1 MATRTI
7 GTKIKMEGEREY
19 KDAISNINANL
30 ATMSS
35 EMRKVTAEYQDNAN
49 SVEALTA
56 KGDVL
61 KRTLDTQQEKVEE
74 LRKALQASVEAYGEA
89 DKETQKWQKQ
99 LNDAEAAVY
108 NTEHAIRE
116 NNEALEEAS
125 NQGQQ
130 TGMTIADLA
139 EKFGIKLPDGLQKA
153 TSDLGTFSAKT
164 VAVMGAVTAA
174 VAAAI
179 KGYEKLIGLT
189 REMAAQADET
199 LTLAQVTGLDTDTIQ
214 QMEYAAEFVDVSFE
228 TIKGSLTKLK
238 NNMQDAAAGNENL
251 AESFMRLGVAVEDS
265 NGLRNAEDVFYDLID
280 ALGNIENQTERD
292 TVAMDLFGKKA
303 EDLNPLINA
312 GSKALKE
319 YGKEAEN
326 MGVVL
331 DKSALA
337 KLGAVDDAYQK
348 LQKTQEGIKK
358 QIAAEMAPVVADF
371 YENWQKLMEGAGKV
385 LIDSGII
392 EGLGDIL
399 GLVSDLLSPLTWIF
413 NTAIPAIK
421 EGLEKLSGAM
431 YELKTNWIVSEIL
444 DLFNTLRFL
453 TSSPIGQYFML
464 KDAGN
469 GKEMRPINEWY
480 NAPGNMNFAGGMTWV
495 GENGPELVS
504 LPAGSSIANAQ
515 ESRELG
521 GDTFYITIDASSVQ
535 EFNDIVELARNAR
548 INSRM
553 RG

>member
-214 QMEYAAEFVDVSFE
+214 QMEYAAEFVDVTFD

-358 QIAAEMAPVVADF
+358 QIAAEMAPAVADF
-371 YENWQKLMEGAGKV
+371 YENWQKLMEGAGKA

-392 EGLGDIL
+392 EGLGNVL
-399 GLVSDLLSPLTWIF
+399 SLVSDLIYPLTWLF
-413 NTAIPAIK
+413 DTAIPAIREALQPLTDLLNQIK
-421 EGLEKLSGAM
+421 E
-431 YELKTNWIVSEIL
+431 NWIFNELEAIV
-444 DLFNTLRFL
+444 NTLKFFTGDPGTVGAVLR
-453 TSSPIGQYFML
+453 G
-464 KDAGN
+464 GN
-469 GKEMRPINEWY
+469 KELRPVNEW